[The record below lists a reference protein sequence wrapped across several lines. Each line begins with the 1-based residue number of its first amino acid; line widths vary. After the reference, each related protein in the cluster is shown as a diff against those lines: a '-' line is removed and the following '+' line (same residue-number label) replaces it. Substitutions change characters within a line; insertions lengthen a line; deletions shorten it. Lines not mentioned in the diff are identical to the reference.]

1 MDYNGARRFLDT
13 LADWEAGNPHP
24 GPVADY
30 LPRTRAL
37 LGCVGDPQLQFK
49 TLLVGGTNGKG
60 TVCSLAAALLRDA
73 GYRTGLFISPHLHT
87 LRERI
92 QIDGEL
98 LSKDIWAEAISTLF
112 DHSRS
117 LSYTHTPG
125 SFSKFEA
132 LTVLA
137 AHIFALHEVEIAV
150 FEVGLGGRYDST
162 NAWDAEVSVLTS
174 ISLDHTGILGNDLP
188 AIAAEKLCIARPG
201 RPLFTSSSQSPEVM
215 AFLQAECAHG
225 QIPLLVTGDHGV
237 SPGTPSNNERSLTP
251 YSWSPSALPAR
262 ARSYVDNARLAIAAV
277 DAVSAPEHTPEQAG
291 VRRIVEGHHWP
302 GRFEMARQQPPII
315 LDGAHNPAAA
325 GALVDDLSALRAKKW
340 TLIVGVNEGHD
351 AAAILHALLPVAH
364 RFILTTSDHPKAMS
378 AKKLRQ
384 LAPAGVSVEEAASVI
399 EAIEQAIEQ
408 PIDQAIE
415 QPIDQA
421 IDQATAEVAIP
432 VCVTGSLH
440 LVARAREHLHLGFER
455 EGISEEVALESLLC
469 VEAACRNIGFDS
481 ERVSENGNLLR
492 VITPRGVTY
501 FMRNKHPFNDYV
513 AARLAEDKGYQ
524 HELFA
529 QGGVPVPETL
539 QLFNPY
545 ADDRFNRYK
554 THRSVNKM
562 VEHVER
568 SLSYP
573 VVVKKYRSSGS
584 QGVYLERTGAAL
596 ARRLQGLFEN
606 SSFLDNTVM
615 IQEFAAGPELR
626 IVASQAELLLAY
638 EKQGDG
644 TDAGADLNPLHG
656 STGVAVRVEDGRLLA
671 QLETACQQI
680 NAVLGLGLYAV
691 DLILT
696 NEGPV
701 VLEVNPNPFCYFY
714 NLTNGREDFVRIY
727 GNLLQRFFGP
737 ESGPRH
743 GQSQEVPNKHLQ
755 PHDYTG
761 RYETHSAKSQAS
773 VKTTDGKNGSG
784 V

>member
-13 LADWEAGNPHP
+13 LPDWEAGNPHP
-24 GPVADY
+24 GPVEDY

-60 TVCSLAAALLRDA
+60 TVCSLAAALLDDA

-98 LSKDIWAEAISTLF
+98 LSKDIWADGISTLF
-112 DHSRS
+112 DRSRS
-117 LSYTHTPG
+117 LSYTNAPG

-162 NAWDAEVSVLTS
+162 NAWDADVSVLTS
-174 ISLDHTGILGNDLP
+174 ISLDHTGILGTDLP

-201 RPLFTSSSQSPEVM
+201 RPLFTSASQSPEVM
-215 AFLQAECAHG
+215 AFLQAECAHT

-237 SPGTPSNNERSLTP
+237 SPGTFSNNERSVTP
-251 YSWSPSALPAR
+251 YSWSPPALPAR

-277 DAVSAPEHTPEQAG
+277 DAVSAPERTPEQAG

-302 GRFEMARQQPPII
+302 GRFELARQEPPII

-325 GALVDDLSALRAKKW
+325 SALVDDLTALRAKKW

-364 RFILTTSDHPKAMS
+364 RFILTSSDHPKAMS

-384 LAPAGVSVEEAASVI
+384 LAPAGVSIDEAASVI
-399 EAIEQAIEQ
+399 EAIDE
-408 PIDQAIE
+408 
-415 QPIDQA
+415 A
-421 IDQATAEVAIP
+421 IDEAATEAAIP

-529 QGGVPVPETL
+529 QGGVPVPKTL

-584 QGVYLERTGAAL
+584 QGVYLERTGVAL

-638 EKQGDG
+638 QKQGDG
-644 TDAGADLNPLHG
+644 TDAGEDLNPLHG
-656 STGVAVRVEDGRLLA
+656 STGVAVRVEDGRTLA
-671 QLETACQQI
+671 ELETVCQRI
-680 NAVLGLGLYAV
+680 KAVLALGLYAV

-696 NEGPV
+696 SEGPV

-714 NLTNGREDFVRIY
+714 NLTNGREDFVGIY
-727 GNLLQRFFGP
+727 EHLLTRFFGP
-737 ESGPRH
+737 ESGPRR
-743 GQSQEVPNKHLQ
+743 GQSQEVQNKHSQ
-755 PHDYTG
+755 PHDFTG
-761 RYETHSAKSQAS
+761 RYETHSTKFQAS